1 MTHSPRASRHDS
13 KPLRNKQVC
22 GGLDTLTRVGAFLVV
37 LGAGLAVGGC
47 GTGTGGGYTT
57 EHISAAK
64 EKMNIMKSATEWEM
78 AHQAF
83 LAGELDKALKGVDRS
98 LAIND
103 NVPKSH
109 VLKGRILM
117 ERAEL
122 EGSIDSFNKAATL
135 DPTLVDAPYYLGIAY
150 ERINRRE
157 QSLAAYQKAAELEPS
172 GAQYAIAASEILIDL
187 GRADEAEAFLTERGG
202 SFENNAG
209 VRQTLGHIAMM
220 RSDSAKAVALFN
232 EARLLAPDD
241 HAILEDLARA
251 QVASSQFADAESNL
265 ARLLRSPDHKERRD
279 LQHLRARCLV
289 EVDRKLDAREALLAL
304 TQGSAGAADTE
315 AWVQLG
321 NLSYVLKDATRTRQ
335 CAARVIALAPERFDG
350 YLLRGLQQRRDAKFT
365 DALNSFDKALAL
377 GAKSDVMV
385 LKGLVLKDL
394 NRVDEA
400 RAAFAQALL
409 TNPGDPAA
417 AAMLTRV
424 DSQD

>member
-1 MTHSPRASRHDS
+1 MTRRDH
-13 KPLRNKQVC
+13 KPLENQLVC

-37 LGAGLAVGGC
+37 MAAGLAVGGC
-47 GTGTGGGYTT
+47 GMSGQGGYTT
-57 EHISAAK
+57 EHVSAAK

-83 LAGELDKALKGVDRS
+83 LAGELDKALKGVERS
-98 LAIND
+98 LAINN

-117 ERAEL
+117 ERGEL
-122 EGSIDSFNKAATL
+122 EGAIDEFNTAAAL
-135 DPTLVDAPYYLGIAY
+135 DPTVVDAPYYLGIAY

-157 QSLAAYQKAAELEPS
+157 ESLAQYKKASELEPS
-172 GAQYAIAASEILIDL
+172 NAQYAIAASEILIDL
-187 GRADEAEAFLTERGG
+187 GRMDEAESFLTAQGG

-209 VRQTLGHIAMM
+209 VRQTLGHIAMI
-220 RSDSAKAVALFN
+220 RNDHSKAVALFN

-241 HAILEDLARA
+241 HAILEDLVRA
-251 QVASSQFADAESNL
+251 QIAASQFGDAESNL
-265 ARLLRSPDHKERRD
+265 SKLLQSPDAKGRRD

-304 TQGSAGAADTE
+304 TQGQDGTADVE

-321 NLSYVLKDATRTRQ
+321 NLSYVLKDSVRARQ

-350 YLLRGLQQRRDAKFT
+350 YLLRGLQQRRDAKFN
-365 DALNSFDKALAL
+365 DALASIERAIRL
-377 GAKSDVMV
+377 GATSDAMI

-394 NRVDEA
+394 NRIDEA
-400 RAAFAQALL
+400 RATFAQALKS
-409 TNPGDPAA
+409 NPNDPAA

-424 DSQD
+424 DEQN